1 MSLIILFVEVDGNC
15 ELIASP
21 KLFLSALI
29 VFNDLSLSKI
39 IVILITERNRQG
51 WVFWR
56 KLFCLLKNLW
66 QLYLLSCLEPTVFFF
81 LPMFSKNM

>member
-39 IVILITERNRQG
+39 ISN
-51 WVFWR
+51 FDHR
-56 KLFCLLKNLW
+56 KKSLRLGLLEETV
-66 QLYLLSCLEPTVFFF
+66 LSFKEPMAA
-81 LPMFSKNM
+81 LPFKLS

>member
-39 IVILITERNRQG
+39 IVIAKAGSFGGNC
-51 WVFWR
+51 F
-56 KLFCLLKNLW
+56 LF
-66 QLYLLSCLEPTVFFF
+66 
-81 LPMFSKNM
+81 